1 MADPTEATEATR
13 RLRDELAALGI
24 TWAGLSFE
32 AAGMA
37 ALSVTY
43 NLVVWCANNVF
54 FWRAGHDFADFD
66 VHPATDPTGA
76 ARRIKERRDELRQRH
91 DLYQG

>member
-1 MADPTEATEATR
+1 MADPIEATR

-24 TWAGLSFE
+24 TRTGLAFE
-32 AAGMA
+32 TADMT

-43 NLVVWCANNVF
+43 NLMVWCANDVF
-54 FWRAGHDFADFD
+54 FWRAGYDFADFD
-66 VHPATDPTGA
+66 AHPATDPTGA
-76 ARRIKERRDELRQRH
+76 ARRVRERHDELRQRR